1 MTSHRFFQNMNI
13 IVEKNTIKEE
23 LSELLKTLK
32 ELLKNE
38 NFIKKYQLYKVKN
51 SYLKNILPYK
61 RFQTLAS
68 LIVNDSN
75 LFTLTAHT
83 ESSLFALTDYYS
95 DLRKKLP
102 FTREFIDIL
111 NVKPYYTAK
120 TISWDYNSQ
129 YEYLFVLENITIQY
143 EENNIVHK
151 ILENVSL
158 NFEMS
163 KLHFIYGNSGSG
175 KTSLL
180 NAIMKRIKIKDGS
193 IKFLNLYDNY
203 TYFSI
208 RKYLVLL
215 LSESALFSES
225 LYYNITYG
233 INNKI
238 LIEKNDDIMQ
248 EIIKYMNIF
257 GLTIF
262 IQDVKRKNATK
273 LSKGQTQK
281 VAIIRFFINIIF
293 NNARI
298 IFLDEFTS
306 NIDNSMEEIIFK
318 ELINLH
324 KIHRFTVFY
333 ISHNLYNIKYSDFNY
348 KFNVDEHS
356 ITKNRSIIDG

>member
-1 MTSHRFFQNMNI
+1 
-13 IVEKNTIKEE
+13 
-23 LSELLKTLK
+23 
-32 ELLKNE
+32 
-38 NFIKKYQLYKVKN
+38 
-51 SYLKNILPYK
+51 
-61 RFQTLAS
+61 
-68 LIVNDSN
+68 
-75 LFTLTAHT
+75 
-83 ESSLFALTDYYS
+83 
-95 DLRKKLP
+95 
-102 FTREFIDIL
+102 
-111 NVKPYYTAK
+111 
-120 TISWDYNSQ
+120 
-129 YEYLFVLENITIQY
+129 
-143 EENNIVHK
+143 
-151 ILENVSL
+151 
-158 NFEMS
+158 
-163 KLHFIYGNSGSG
+163 
-175 KTSLL
+175 
-180 NAIMKRIKIKDGS
+180 
-193 IKFLNLYDNY
+193 
-203 TYFSI
+203 
-208 RKYLVLL
+208 
-215 LSESALFSES
+215 
-225 LYYNITYG
+225 
-233 INNKI
+233 
-238 LIEKNDDIMQ
+238 MQ

>member
-1 MTSHRFFQNMNI
+1 
-13 IVEKNTIKEE
+13 
-23 LSELLKTLK
+23 
-32 ELLKNE
+32 
-38 NFIKKYQLYKVKN
+38 
-51 SYLKNILPYK
+51 
-61 RFQTLAS
+61 
-68 LIVNDSN
+68 
-75 LFTLTAHT
+75 
-83 ESSLFALTDYYS
+83 
-95 DLRKKLP
+95 
-102 FTREFIDIL
+102 
-111 NVKPYYTAK
+111 
-120 TISWDYNSQ
+120 
-129 YEYLFVLENITIQY
+129 
-143 EENNIVHK
+143 
-151 ILENVSL
+151 
-158 NFEMS
+158 MS
-163 KLHFIYGNSGSG
+163 KFHFIYGNSGSG

-215 LSESALFSES
+215 LSESALFSKS

-262 IQDVKRKNATK
+262 IQDIKRKNATK